1 MSGSFECLGVPAA
14 PVESQ
19 HELAAEALPERM
31 AADERVELGDELRV
45 APEDQ
50 LRIDALLEA
59 GEVLLSEPGFLQ
71 ACERLLELGERR
83 AAPQLQRSPE
93 YRGRLSGPAGCQR
106 LAPVRMELSKLRRSR
121 EWPSRSRR

>member
-1 MSGSFECLGVPAA
+1 
-14 PVESQ
+14 
-19 HELAAEALPERM
+19 M
-31 AADERVELGDELRV
+31 AADERVDLGDEFRV

-93 YRGRLSGPAGCQR
+93 YRGRLWPGHRQR
-106 LAPVRMELSKLRRSR
+106 LAPVRMEPLEAAQVEGMAVEVEAVAGRVSGSARAVAACGVGR
-121 EWPSRSRR
+121 